1 MSTETATALPQRD
14 WVKMHLALS
23 ALMLSRGAR
32 PLYRVLFRVALLNDS
47 DVGVRLL
54 GRKWV
59 LRDRSGTTRVIE
71 AQQVFNQ
78 RPVLTPGSA
87 FSFGG
92 CHELER
98 PPTGMELR
106 LFGTDQ
112 ADGLFMTPP
121 LVFSRRCFEMRRR

>member
-1 MSTETATALPQRD
+1 MSIERSTTLPQRD
-14 WVKMHLALS
+14 WLSMRLSLS
-23 ALMLSRGAR
+23 ALQLSRGAR

-47 DVGVRLL
+47 EVSVRLL

-59 LRDRSGTTRVIE
+59 LRDRSGATRVIE
-71 AQQVFNQ
+71 AQKVFNQ
-78 RPVLTPGSA
+78 RPVLTPGST

-92 CHELER
+92 CHEFEQ

-112 ADGLFMTPP
+112 ADGFFITPP
-121 LVFSRRCFEMRRR
+121 LVFNRRCFELRAR

>member
-1 MSTETATALPQRD
+1 MSIETATTLPQRD
-14 WVKMHLALS
+14 WLRMQLSLS
-23 ALMLSRGAR
+23 ALVLSRGAR

-47 DVGVRLL
+47 DVSVRLL

-59 LRDRSGTTRVIE
+59 LRDRSGATRVIE
-71 AQQVFNQ
+71 AQTVFNQ

-92 CHELER
+92 CHEFEQ
-98 PPTGMELR
+98 PPTAMELR

-121 LVFSRRCFEMRRR
+121 LVFNRRCFTLRRR